1 MRKQGFA
8 TYIALT
14 LLVLLMGLVFM
25 ATVAGSYAINIVS
38 STLARS
44 REAKV
49 LAQIHNADALRSL
62 IYFDYRIT
70 SLDLRTTPGAVSPP
84 GGRDAL
90 THLCQNRPSYL
101 AYSWFYEP
109 GMRPPSA
116 QGGISNCPLLLVN
129 DYVGEA
135 LPAPPPTV
143 SRSTYSIHHSTTA
156 LITAIAPHLSG
167 GGPPLLEYAF
177 TPVFVKS
184 VWAHPDPH
192 YLLPF
197 SPFYT
202 PVLSE
207 GSIIDAPGILGP
219 FGMGSG
225 QFGVFR
231 DDMGRDASQPPATFI
246 APIGT
251 PETRPPTSPSR
262 LTGLN
267 CATFGP
273 SPAHCDSLAYAYDS
287 TSPTPGFF
295 TLPHFYW
302 TTRLGGVS
310 NPPRQ
315 VLLPPQ
321 IYFGLDQVSLTNRS
335 APQNPFAGGFSYFA
349 APLQRGTD
357 YERALNQAIL
367 DTYYNL
373 SVNRSFSPLEDFD
386 LYLGVDENG
395 NQVVQVTLVN
405 APTRVVYEER
415 FPPGQAYRIHV
426 LDFRGGFR
434 RWST

>member
-1 MRKQGFA
+1 M
-8 TYIALT
+8 ALT
-14 LLVLLMGLVFM
+14 LLVFLIGLVFM
-25 ATVAGSYAINIVS
+25 ATVAGSYAINTVS

-109 GMRPPSA
+109 SMRPPSA
-116 QGGISNCPLLLVN
+116 QGGISDCPLLLAN
-129 DYVGEA
+129 DYVGQA
-135 LPAPPPTV
+135 LPAPPPPV
-143 SRSTYSIHHSTTA
+143 LRSTYSIHYSTTA
-156 LITAIAPHLSG
+156 LVTAIAPHLSG
-167 GGPPLLEYAF
+167 KGPPLLEYAF
-177 TPVFVKS
+177 TPVLVKS

-219 FGMGSG
+219 FGGTRSD

-231 DDMGRDASQPPATFI
+231 DDMGRDTSQSPATFI

-251 PETRPPTSPSR
+251 PQTYPPTPPSR

-273 SPAHCDSLAYAYDS
+273 SPPRCDSLGYAYDP
-287 TSPTPGFF
+287 TSPNPGHFG
-295 TLPHFYW
+295 LPHFYW
-302 TTRLGGVS
+302 TARLGGSS
-310 NPPRQ
+310 NPTHDWADPAT
-315 VLLPPQ
+315 PP
-321 IYFGLDQVSLTNRS
+321 IRS
-335 APQNPFAGGFSYFA
+335 SYPLRSTSAWTRCPLSTGQPLKTRLQEGSPTSPHPFKGEPITKEPSSK
-349 APLQRGTD
+349 P
-357 YERALNQAIL
+357 
-367 DTYYNL
+367 
-373 SVNRSFSPLEDFD
+373 
-386 LYLGVDENG
+386 YLR
-395 NQVVQVTLVN
+395 
-405 APTRVVYEER
+405 PTTE
-415 FPPGQAYRIHV
+415 I
-426 LDFRGGFR
+426 
-434 RWST
+434 